1 MTQPHLTVELA
12 RGKSKPLWLGHPWV
26 FSGAI
31 HRVKGD
37 VGDTGGPCL
46 VVDERGNALG
56 SGFYNPHG
64 RISVRMLEHRRS
76 TDLVYEPRPFP
87 VLLRERLEAAM
98 ARRAMLGFPGEGTDA
113 YRLVNAEGDLLPGL
127 IVDVLGPVASVQL
140 NARAMY
146 EQRDLVAREV
156 RAVTGAD
163 LVSLTV
169 TETASRLEAIPVMG
183 ETYGTRGEL
192 VKNASVDVVEHGV
205 RYRVN
210 LETSQKTGFYVDQRE
225 NRKRFAELCGGQR
238 VLDAYCYV
246 GGFGISAALAG
257 ASRVTQVDSSKSA
270 ISQAQ
275 QNAELNAVDDRVEAI
290 TVDAVN
296 FLKDAQARGQQ
307 WDRIVCDPPKLAQGR
322 GHVDEALK
330 KYARINTLA
339 MGALAPGGLMLTCSC
354 SRHVSESDFARMLTE
369 AGHRLRKTVQIYGQ
383 WSQPEDH
390 PVLSVAPEGRYLKA
404 FLIGVS

>member
-1 MTQPHLTVELA
+1 MIRHPITVELA
-12 RGKSKPLWLGHPWV
+12 RGKSKPFWLGHPWI

-31 HRVKGD
+31 KQVKGE
-37 VGDTGGPCL
+37 VGDTGGACL

-64 RISVRMLEHRRS
+64 RIAVRMIEHRRS
-76 TDLVYEPRPFP
+76 TDLVYEPQPFP
-87 VLLRERLEAAM
+87 QLLRERLEAAM
-98 ARRAMLGFPGEGTDA
+98 ARRVMMGLPGEGTDA
-113 YRLVNAEGDLLPGL
+113 FRLVNAEGDLLPGL
-127 IVDVLGPVASVQL
+127 VVDMLGPVASVQL

-163 LVSLTV
+163 TIALTV
-169 TETASRLEAIPVMG
+169 TDTASRLEVIPVMN
-183 ETYGTRGEL
+183 EVYGADGKAT
-192 VKNASVDVVEHGV
+192 KDMQVDVVEHGV
-205 RYRVN
+205 RYRLH

-225 NRKRFAELCGGQR
+225 NRRRFAELCGGQR

-246 GGFGISAALAG
+246 GGFGIAAARAG
-257 ASRVTQVDSSKSA
+257 ATHVTQVDSSRAA

-275 QNAELNAVDDRVEAI
+275 ENAALNGVGDRVEAYA
-290 TVDAVN
+290 VDAVN
-296 FLKDAQARGQQ
+296 FLKEAQAKGQQ

-339 MGALAPGGLMLTCSC
+339 MGVLAPGGMMLTCSC
-354 SRHVSESDFARMLTE
+354 SRHVSEDAFARMLTE
-369 AGHRLRKTVQIYGQ
+369 SGHRLRKTVQVFSQ
-383 WSQPEDH
+383 WSQPVDH
-390 PVLSVAPEGRYLKA
+390 PILSVAPEGRYLKA